1 MPCNRK
7 GVIFLSKNTDFE
19 KAIEELEK
27 IVSQLEGGEV
37 SLDESIK
44 LFERGMELTGICRKT
59 LDTARQKIVTLTEA
73 EEEAENGGK

>member
-27 IVSQLEGGEV
+27 IVSQLESGEV

>member
-1 MPCNRK
+1 MPCYRK

-44 LFERGMELTGICRKT
+44 LFERGMKLTGICRKT

-73 EEEAENGGK
+73 EEENDNGGE

>member
-27 IVSQLEGGEV
+27 IVSQLESGEV

-59 LDTARQKIVTLTEA
+59 LNTARQKIVTLTEA

>member
-1 MPCNRK
+1 M
-7 GVIFLSKNTDFE
+7 SKNTDFE

-27 IVSQLEGGEV
+27 IVSQLESGEV

-59 LDTARQKIVTLTEA
+59 RDTARQKIVTLTEA

>member
-27 IVSQLEGGEV
+27 IVSELESGEV
-37 SLDESIK
+37 SLDEPIK

>member
-1 MPCNRK
+1 M
-7 GVIFLSKNTDFE
+7 SKNTDFE

-27 IVSQLEGGEV
+27 IVSQLESGEV

-44 LFERGMELTGICRKT
+44 LFECGMELTGICRKT

>member
-1 MPCNRK
+1 M
-7 GVIFLSKNTDFE
+7 SKNTDFE

-27 IVSQLEGGEV
+27 IVSQLESGEV

-73 EEEAENGGK
+73 EEEAEDGGSCLNVGCL

>member
-1 MPCNRK
+1 M
-7 GVIFLSKNTDFE
+7 SKNTDSE

-27 IVSQLEGGEV
+27 IVSQLESGEV

>member
-27 IVSQLEGGEV
+27 IVSQLESGEV

-73 EEEAENGGK
+73 EEENDNGGE